1 MTSVLSLRSVIRT
14 LLVSLLLGA
23 VTGCAQPG
31 GVTRFGG
38 NTMGT
43 TYEVTYWSTGKPVQG
58 ETRAVAALLED
69 INQSLSTYIGTSLIS
84 RVNASSDTEAWHPID
99 AHFQTVFDRARTI
112 HRDTG
117 GAFNPAVGPLV
128 NAWGF
133 GPAGPQAL
141 PDDATIASLLEVA
154 AFEAFQIRSSPPGV
168 RKQMA
173 RAQLDFS
180 AIAKGYA
187 VDAVAALLEKRGV
200 ESYFVEIGGELRTR
214 GKHPEGR
221 PWRVGIEQP
230 AESADMERRARTVLS
245 LNDSALATSGNYR
258 NYRAQDGRKIVHIL
272 NPRTGRPEMS
282 SLLSVSVLARDSMTA
297 DAYATAFMVMGL
309 DDALRFV
316 EARDELEAYFIALDQ
331 AGNYVERRSTGFP
344 QAMSP

>member
-1 MTSVLSLRSVIRT
+1 MTSALSLHSVIRP
-14 LLVSLLLGA
+14 LLVSLALVGLA
-23 VTGCAQPG
+23 ACAQPG

-43 TYEVTYWSTGKPVQG
+43 TYEVTHRSTGESVHD
-58 ETRAVAALLED
+58 EARAVEALLED
-69 INQSLSTYIGTSLIS
+69 INQSLSTYIGTSRIS
-84 RVNASSDTEAWHPID
+84 RLNASSDIEAWHPID

-112 HRDTG
+112 YEDTG

-154 AFEAFQIRSSPPGV
+154 AFEAFLIRSSPPSV

-214 GKHPEGR
+214 GEHPEGR

-230 AESADMERRARTVLS
+230 AESADMDRRARTVLL
-245 LNDSALATSGNYR
+245 LNNSALATSGNYR
-258 NYRAQDGRKIVHIL
+258 NYRVHDGRKIVHIL
-272 NPRTGRPEMS
+272 NPRTGRPEIS
-282 SLLSVSVLARDSMTA
+282 SLLSVSVLSRDSMTA

-316 EARDELEAYFIALDQ
+316 EARDELEAYFIAIDQ
-331 AGNYVERRSTGFP
+331 EGNTIERRSPGFP
-344 QAMSP
+344 QTVSP